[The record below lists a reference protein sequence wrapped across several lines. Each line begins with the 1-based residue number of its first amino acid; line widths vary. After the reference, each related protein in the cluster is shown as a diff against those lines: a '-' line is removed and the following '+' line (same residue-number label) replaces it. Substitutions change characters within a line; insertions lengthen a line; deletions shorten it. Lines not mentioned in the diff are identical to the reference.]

1 MSLVDN
7 EQRKLTAG
15 YLNTIAAATM
25 ITGVVAPA
33 IATTYDLP
41 GPKVGLFAG
50 LCSFIW
56 FLISV
61 GLHWC
66 ARRLMKGLRS

>member
-1 MSLVDN
+1 MSLVGH

-25 ITGVVAPA
+25 IAGVVGPA

-41 GPKVGLFAG
+41 GPRPGLVVGLIS
-50 LCSFIW
+50 LVW

-66 ARRLMKGLRS
+66 ARRLLRGIEP